1 MVATYLGSVVQLC
14 CGEGGI
20 LQTNT
25 TGMCGECLQ
34 CLGHTGFAPLITYVL
49 SWSTRL
55 RLQVALQGN
64 CPKQALG
71 FLHFPGLSHSGS
83 VSWVLHKGT
92 DSAGPAFC
100 ALPRS
105 EQLRRPSTWRAHPCQ
120 VGSTSYHLPVPV
132 LWFPGCAV
140 GAPSRCTMCLFWGFN
155 LCL

>member
-1 MVATYLGSVVQLC
+1 MFSCAVGREEYCKQIPLACVGSACSVWATLGL
-14 CGEGGI
+14 
-20 LQTNT
+20 L
-25 TGMCGECLQ
+25 
-34 CLGHTGFAPLITYVL
+34 PLITYVL

-92 DSAGPAFC
+92 DSVGPAFC

-105 EQLRRPSTWRAHPCQ
+105 EQLRRPGTWRAHPCQ